1 MLMLGSM
8 LENKWWSSR
17 KLIGEEALTPK
28 GVCRLE
34 EWHDKD
40 ALMVESTLQV
50 KSIDACMNN
59 VALRGGRRGRK
70 QWSCLTK
77 NLRYCLHQHH
87 HRFRVESP
95 PSKYPFPSPLSF
107 FLCPQK
113 NEALYAPK
121 KPSHGHSRASFFA
134 KPNPNYQLYQ
144 TPSLF
149 SQTQTLQREQHSL
162 FDLNLITPSPA
173 ELKSPLPPRP
183 PSSNPLESK
192 LTAIDVVTNNSL
204 PAPSDFGIKVIVR
217 MRPLSSDKDE
227 GDPTVH
233 KVVVNAEMVEYYDIS
248 GCYILRPWSM
258 AIWEIMQFFDPE
270 IKKMKIKTCYFPLFV
285 SPEILQKEK
294 DHVEDFAPEYGT
306 LSSPLCGAYRS
317 FDFRSRQFLWQ
328 EGHTAFATKDEADAE
343 DLKDG
348 NWVGV
353 KPNPRALV
361 VNIGDLLQRYPI
373 DNCLKVMNDRD
384 RGKNRKLPTIEV
396 SGTFSEFSAA
406 FPTVI
411 ENPTACLKEAEPE
424 PEIPVFS
431 FKTPVQ
437 TKARS
442 KQTRNGLRVWPFRSP
457 SFTNSS
463 SSSTTSFSSS
473 FSASS
478 PLLIYSQSLRW
489 HDLCPRLLHR
499 RHFCTPTTPSA
510 VVLTPLA
517 LPTTKAVLWVRR
529 SSTLSSLSTPFLSA
543 TNPKRSARDSHI
555 PVLAPLPIGFAVF
568 MVHLATIPITVPALT
583 QDQSPL
589 LIVEFCPSEFGNDVD
604 RTHAVEPAKSAF
616 ATKAKVRRAIE
627 AEGIPSLMCQ
637 ATSLLVTSYPTCHSL
652 EPQLP
657 LETELYPRR
666 WKPQR

>member
-87 HRFRVESP
+87 HRFRVEVQGKGRVALNHKGEGKGARVKDIFVHS
-95 PSKYPFPSPLSF
+95 L
-107 FLCPQK
+107 FLW
-113 NEALYAPK
+113 ALYAPK

-343 DLKDG
+343 KHEQDLKDG

-361 VNIGDLLQRYPI
+361 VNIGDLLQ
-373 DNCLKVMNDRD
+373 
-384 RGKNRKLPTIEV
+384 GKRSPRTTKCRHKQVIPLVDEFLDEDSRSRHVKMDPRTMLTREHLLG
-396 SGTFSEFSAA
+396 GTFSEFSAA

-499 RHFCTPTTPSA
+499 RHF
-510 VVLTPLA
+510 
-517 LPTTKAVLWVRR
+517 W
-529 SSTLSSLSTPFLSA
+529 
-543 TNPKRSARDSHI
+543 
-555 PVLAPLPIGFAVF
+555 
-568 MVHLATIPITVPALT
+568 
-583 QDQSPL
+583 
-589 LIVEFCPSEFGNDVD
+589 
-604 RTHAVEPAKSAF
+604 
-616 ATKAKVRRAIE
+616 
-627 AEGIPSLMCQ
+627 
-637 ATSLLVTSYPTCHSL
+637 
-652 EPQLP
+652 
-657 LETELYPRR
+657 
-666 WKPQR
+666 